1 MISDLG
7 FDGLL
12 GRQLSNCRPNR
23 LCRRLEYVMAKNK
36 KSEIGNQK
44 VRAFISV
51 GAFCQ
56 RVFRVCFGAIV
67 LSMLRLKCLVKRK
80 EALRG
85 RNLSRDSQV
94 KGAPKACRASG
105 VNVTPEAVFM
115 PLVNP
120 CHASENPPAK
130 LARTLRSRI
139 LALSYWFRR
148 LLVVARHGGI
158 LFPVLRRTSGAA
170 RRLDSSLRSHRTQR
184 SQCRCVSSGLNKT
197 LFAPVG
203 PNSHGR
209 SHRLAASHVWD
220 SLTRHAG
227 RMKASRGLRLDGTP
241 FAEVFPQTPG
251 VTKMPHYA
259 ISSTIGSGN
268 LLSLFFGH
276 PGAVGRTV
284 MFCGR
289 SARERFSVADHGIK
303 NTEQPPAHRHVGPG
317 FADASNQSLADRLL
331 FDVGAAERQRGFAK
345 RPSQRTRAGLGD
357 VARLGAAGRFLEI
370 GGEPGPEFQ
379 GVGVGKAVER
389 SDLGRDDAGPD
400 FVDARHALEPFHD
413 FGETFRAIGQRDLQ
427 MQLGTLPL
435 DELNDV
441 EEVGEG
447 LLLHGLEQI
456 AARQNPLLRR
466 GTVELRTGD
475 VGGQQHRTERMLASA
490 QQPAE
495 LVPVPTKLAKL
506 HEFVVGDVAERTLAA
521 GQTFGDVG
529 GVVGVVFSPLSAPVG
544 QLGGVGDVDA
554 IDAAAIIVNEP
565 LDETDSLDGHVRGT
579 RLCQQPVG
587 DANSA
592 FGGDFDAADEGT
604 VGLHSRK
611 RDGVL
616 MQVNA
621 NERLVGYNCVGHSKC
636 LRVRGRKTST
646 FQQKR
651 SFCRPLHGFTLVE
664 LLVVITIIGIL
675 ISLLLPAV
683 QAAREAAR
691 RTQCSN
697 NLKQLALA
705 MHGFHEAQGHLPPG
719 MNGCCWGT
727 WLVYILPYVE
737 QQNLFDQYKNLGGT
751 FATGPEYKRAP
762 NDKVTGTRLAVVTCP
777 SDTAVG
783 YPFLDYEMIKHNYAV
798 NFGNTGLDNTN
809 AGDNYQFRDN
819 LNGVVFKGAP
829 FNSRATRS
837 FDHIV
842 DGLSN
847 TLLLAEIVQT
857 EGTTDV
863 RGIIWWGDGTGF
875 STYLAP
881 NSSQPDLLYS
891 MDVCDSTGNNPPCA
905 QMSSA
910 MPAMSASR
918 SRHPGGVGAALCDG
932 SVRFVSNSIDINTWR
947 ALSTTRGNEPITTD
961 Y

>member
-1 MISDLG
+1 MNDKQKCI
-7 FDGLL
+7 FP
-12 GRQLSNCRPNR
+12 NCPSTICHSTSRH
-23 LCRRLEYVMAKNK
+23 
-36 KSEIGNQK
+36 G
-44 VRAFISV
+44 FISV

-691 RTQCSN
+691 RLQCCN
-697 NLKQLALA
+697 NLKQWGLA
-705 MHGFHEAQGHLPPG
+705 MANYEQS
-719 MNGCCWGT
+719 NGVFPFGSIT
-727 WLVYILPYVE
+727 PWLQRRTFVPSLWPYLE
-737 QQNLFDQYKNLGGT
+737 QTNLYQQYDFTLAFWDEKNLPLEAIQVPVY
-751 FATGPEYKRAP
+751 F
-762 NDKVTGTRLAVVTCP
+762 CP
-777 SDTAVG
+777 SDRQGLWKADGYGSRSRGNYVTNWGYCDFLQTAVKPDG
-783 YPFLDYEMIKHNYAV
+783 TNTAKIGPFGPNRQSMAAAIH
-798 NFGNTGLDNTN
+798 
-809 AGDNYQFRDN
+809 
-819 LNGVVFKGAP
+819 
-829 FNSRATRS
+829 
-837 FDHIV
+837 

-847 TLLLAEIVQT
+847 TMFMGEVIQAAEDAFFDFRGDFFNADYGAAQFMTLYTPNSGIDMLPFC
-857 EGTTDV
+857 GSTTDPAPCQTASYSSV
-863 RGIIWWGDGTGF
+863 YTTARSKHSGGVNTFYGDG
-875 STYLAP
+875 SI
-881 NSSQPDLLYS
+881 
-891 MDVCDSTGNNPPCA
+891 
-905 QMSSA
+905 
-910 MPAMSASR
+910 
-918 SRHPGGVGAALCDG
+918 H
-932 SVRFVSNSIDINTWR
+932 FVSNGIAIDLWR
-947 ALSTTRGNEPITTD
+947 ALSSMAGSEPITGD
-961 Y
+961 F